1 METPMPVEDM
11 NAGMPKWMKSTD
23 GLTKKINNAGSDK
36 ELQKIVNLMDK
47 YGLFVPH
54 TLRK

>member
-1 METPMPVEDM
+1 MPVEDM

-23 GLTKKINNAGSDK
+23 SLTKKINNAGSDK
-36 ELQKIVNLMDK
+36 ELEKIVRLMDK

>member
-1 METPMPVEDM
+1 MPVEDM

-36 ELQKIVNLMDK
+36 ELEKIVNLMDK
-47 YGLFVPH
+47 YGVFVPY